1 MEQNE
6 QEKEILQ
13 KRVEELES
21 HVLVLE
27 KDLIHDALTGLK
39 TRAFFEEEANLYLDS
54 IRNIHGSKRK
64 EWFGFKNISFLYL
77 DIDHFKQ
84 VNDTYGH
91 HIGDVVLK
99 KVAGAVARSL
109 RGGDT
114 AARFGGEEMVVAL
127 LGANE
132 EDAFHT
138 ALRINEL
145 VKGLRFE
152 EAPDLRVT
160 ISIGLVT
167 ADESSSLEKL
177 LSYADKALYLAK
189 ENGRNMVV
197 RHSELKTS

>member
-1 MEQNE
+1 MNDNTEE
-6 QEKEILQ
+6 LK

-21 HVLVLE
+21 HVRSLE
-27 KDLIHDALTGLK
+27 KDLIHDSLTGLK

-54 IRNIHGSKRK
+54 IRTIHATKRK
-64 EWFGFKNISFLYL
+64 EWFGFKHMSFLFL
-77 DIDHFKQ
+77 DVDHFKN

-91 HIGDVVLK
+91 DIGDSVLK
-99 KVAGAVARSL
+99 KVAGAVSRSL

-114 AARFGGEEMVVAL
+114 AARFGGEEMVVSL

-132 EDAFHT
+132 DDAFHT

-160 ISIGLVT
+160 ISIGIVT
-167 ADESSSLEKL
+167 ADDNSSLEEL
-177 LSYADKALYLAK
+177 LNRADKALYEAK
-189 ENGRNMVV
+189 ENGRNTVV
-197 RHSELKTS
+197 RYSEIEEQK